1 MDILGQDKREGLG
14 RKANSRV
21 LLLLLMLLSAIFLL
35 SSLYAAEASVFKKA
49 RETAM
54 DAAAPVLSFFSGPIA
69 MVDDAIGRVQDY
81 FAVLEE
87 NKALREENIELRQW
101 MREAIELRKTVAA
114 FEALNV
120 YRAPPEARPVQ
131 GFVIGEAS
139 DAYARAMLVNVGRR
153 DGVAPG
159 QAVVDD
165 RGLVGHIVDA
175 GAQSSRILLLTDI
188 QSRIPV
194 FVEGVEAQGILVGR
208 TAGQPIIRYTQS
220 SEPAAFE
227 AGQRVL
233 TSGAGGALPPGLPVG
248 VIDSAEDGIAVIDLY
263 ANFARTRFVRVINY
277 EFPGLDAPAPPEPI
291 QDSKEDAEGA
301 QQIDVSQTSAGIDNI
316 AGQNVERDSPAQLT
330 QTTVISTAQDS
341 ARPSS
346 GEISASGASSANIT
360 TAEGQ

>member
-1 MDILGQDKREGLG
+1 MDVLGQDKREGLG

-54 DAAAPVLSFFSGPIA
+54 DAAAPVLSFFAGPISVA
-69 MVDDAIGRVQDY
+69 DDAIGRVKDY

-101 MREAIELRKTVAA
+101 MREAMELRKTIASY
-114 FEALNV
+114 EALKV
-120 YRAPPEARPVQ
+120 YRAPPEAKPIQ

-139 DAYARAMLVNVGRR
+139 DAYARAMLVNVGKR

-159 QAVVDD
+159 LAVVDD

-194 FVEGVEAQGILVGR
+194 FVEGAEVQGILVGR
-208 TAGQPIIRYTQS
+208 AAGRPIIRYTES
-220 SEPAAFE
+220 SEPAGFE
-227 AGQRVL
+227 PGQRVL

-248 VIDSAEDGIAVIDLY
+248 VVDSAISGGAVVRPY
-263 ANFARTRFVRVINY
+263 ANFARTRFVRVIDY
-277 EFPGLDAPAPPEPI
+277 EFPGLDAPAPEEEASSRNLDVSEGGVTEPVAAALNETTI
-291 QDSKEDAEGA
+291 ISAIEDAEA
-301 QQIDVSQTSAGIDNI
+301 
-316 AGQNVERDSPAQLT
+316 
-330 QTTVISTAQDS
+330 ST
-341 ARPSS
+341 
-346 GEISASGASSANIT
+346 ASGAAQENSDAL
-360 TAEGQ
+360 AEGQ